1 MAADDREILREV
13 WQGRLPICFSLAED
27 EEDSLDKQ
35 EPCFLLVSRLTYIT
49 LVTEKLQKHFMKT
62 QELKEEEEVWH
73 YPVGVLF
80 DLLAHGKP
88 LPWNIKV
95 HFKNF
100 PEDELLHCLKKEVI
114 EAHFMSSI
122 KEADVLKHRGQVIN
136 NMQKRDHKQL
146 WSGLQ
151 NGNLSQCNY
160 EELLPQQ
167 FTQLVVTSQLNILRQ
182 AINALTTITV
192 DCGRHYVESRRPLVV
207 RTLTDCAEKLVTTE
221 EDKRQELNHGKSALR
236 ANGYTPWIMKAPKP
250 KKKPSKEQPGEKGPN
265 ISVPLPYVKGVSE
278 KLANT
283 FGDHGVNKFDQF
295 WTINRRLMERT
306 NEEPF
311 RSVPLRI
318 YQPDTMYIQRLCKAV
333 ADTGEPLNLGHVLG
347 NILPKK
353 FDNSESSSH
362 QALIHGVEVPMETPV
377 QWLSEHLS
385 HPDNFLHIV
394 VLKKKSEET

>member
-62 QELKEEEEVWH
+62 QELKEEEEVWFEYNNRPLKWH

-100 PEDELLHCLKKEVI
+100 PEDELLHCPKKEVI

-151 NGNLSQCNY
+151 N
-160 EELLPQQ
+160 
-167 FTQLVVTSQLNILRQ
+167 
-182 AINALTTITV
+182 
-192 DCGRHYVESRRPLVV
+192 D
-207 RTLTDCAEKLVTTE
+207 
-221 EDKRQELNHGKSALR
+221 
-236 ANGYTPWIMKAPKP
+236 
-250 KKKPSKEQPGEKGPN
+250 
-265 ISVPLPYVKGVSE
+265 
-278 KLANT
+278 
-283 FGDHGVNKFDQF
+283 KFDQF